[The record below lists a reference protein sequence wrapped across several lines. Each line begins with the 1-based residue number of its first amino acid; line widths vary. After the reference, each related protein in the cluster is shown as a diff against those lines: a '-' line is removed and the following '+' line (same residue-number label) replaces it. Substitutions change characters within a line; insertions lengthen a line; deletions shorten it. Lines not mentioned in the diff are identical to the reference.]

1 MTKSRDGAVDGAYL
15 YKFIDFG
22 KESIPTRFKM
32 HLSGSISGIIN
43 VRLDSPSGDVI
54 ATVDGTNGAGEVE
67 GRVEKPVTGIHE
79 LYLTDDKNGTLISKV
94 DWFVFEPEESK
105 EITDRNLQNFAK
117 TSVKG
122 YNVNLEAS
130 LDKNNVYEVISI
142 L

>member
-1 MTKSRDGAVDGAYL
+1 
-15 YKFIDFG
+15 
-22 KESIPTRFKM
+22 M

-105 EITDRNLQNFAK
+105 K
-117 TSVKG
+117 
-122 YNVNLEAS
+122 
-130 LDKNNVYEVISI
+130 
-142 L
+142 